1 MSAASVV
8 QQAAVVQAPP
18 NRCRRLDREMGRSA
32 AGSELDGDA
41 VLRRN
46 LCDHPL
52 PLHGAGTRDARSV
65 FLYGHLQSEEDG
77 GFILVE
83 HGDDAPTVNDGN
95 LPVQRVR
102 NIAGLAVNFPDA
114 CRGDLV
120 GERLLLLLGCKPLLR
135 EVGPVCAAVMIGRW
149 ADVHRVC
156 FQPCIE
162 PPLIA
167 LIGITPSSK
176 LCGRPRISLVGPV
189 RNP

>member
-1 MSAASVV
+1 M
-8 QQAAVVQAPP
+8 
-18 NRCRRLDREMGRSA
+18 
-32 AGSELDGDA
+32 
-41 VLRRN
+41 LRRS

-52 PLHGAGTRDARSV
+52 PLHAAGTRDARSV
-65 FLYGHLQSEEDG
+65 FLDGHLQSEEDG

-83 HGDDAPTVNDGN
+83 HGDDAPTVDDGN

-114 CRGDLV
+114 CRGDLI

-135 EVGPVCAAVMIGRW
+135 EVGPVCAAVRIGRW
-149 ADVHRVC
+149 ANVQRVC

-167 LIGITPSSK
+167 LIRIAPSSK
-176 LCGRPRISLVGPV
+176 LCGRPRISLGGSV
-189 RNP
+189 RYP